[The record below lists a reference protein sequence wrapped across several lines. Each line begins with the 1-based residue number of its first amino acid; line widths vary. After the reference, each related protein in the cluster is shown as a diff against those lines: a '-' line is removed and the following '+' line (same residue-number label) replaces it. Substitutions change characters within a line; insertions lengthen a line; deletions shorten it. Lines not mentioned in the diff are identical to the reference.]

1 MKLTAKKLREIV
13 KEELLEATIGSY
25 VEDIS
30 IVVDVSKTRHA
41 TQRQNRHGS
50 DEYDRI
56 TDEEII
62 ATAEEATDVILQRIL
77 LDQIDVGDEIVIRDK
92 TYDLNL
98 VCVLE
103 PKTDDE
109 FQLTVITVMRKKNF
123 KPKRGSKVVDIY

>member
-1 MKLTAKKLREIV
+1 MKLTREKLREMI
-13 KEELLEATIGSY
+13 EQELREATIGSY

-30 IVVDVSKTRHA
+30 IFVDVSKTRHA
-41 TQRQNRHGS
+41 TQRQTRHG
-50 DEYDRI
+50 EADRI

-62 ATAEEATDVILQRIL
+62 ATAEDATDQILQRIL
-77 LDQIDVGDEIVIRDK
+77 MNDIDVGDEIVIRDQ

-103 PKTDDE
+103 PKSESE

-123 KPKRGSKVVDIY
+123 RPKSGSKVVDIY